1 MDERGPAA
9 IEHRAP
15 PPTDRAPPWTWLM
28 LVALLP
34 ACVVPFVPFGES
46 RYETRLIES
55 MFVSVWRQ
63 GHWWELVLLLP
74 FSAFLLPWVMVPW
87 IGWLAL
93 RGPGRRLLAFV
104 MLLVAAIV
112 LAGSLA
118 WAALWMLG
126 LQSLPQFT
134 VAQRGIMVALVAF
147 GVAVVLALLVRRARA
162 EDIAWAALAAAY
174 TINVGAV
181 IVAMIRE
188 RGGVGIGLHLSVV
201 GVLATLAHMALA
213 LRIASGSARGKVP
226 RVAG

>member
-1 MDERGPAA
+1 
-9 IEHRAP
+9 
-15 PPTDRAPPWTWLM
+15 M

-55 MFVSVWRQ
+55 IILSDWRQ

-87 IGWLAL
+87 IGWLAV
-93 RGPGRRLLAFV
+93 RGPGRRMLAFV
-104 MLLVAAIV
+104 MLLVATIV
-112 LAGSLA
+112 LAGSLS

-126 LQSLPQFT
+126 LQSLPQWT
-134 VAQRGIMVALVAF
+134 VTQRGVVLALVAF
-147 GVAVVLALLVRRARA
+147 GATVVMALMVRRARA

-201 GVLATLAHMALA
+201 SVLATLAQMALA
-213 LRIASGSARGKVP
+213 LRIVVGSPRGKVP